1 MKLFSMDPNHAS
13 WNRQQHLL
21 QRALALPEKHP
32 EYIPLFLSQHAQVH
46 SSRMSFSEKWS
57 FEDEVLDGMDDSNL
71 RRIPPNGEHSIA
83 WILWHLARIED
94 VTMNILV
101 AGNWQILEREGWLE
115 KMGTTIKDTGNAANV
130 EKVTLLSQTLDL
142 DNLKAYRIAVG
153 QHTRQ
158 IVSQLTPHELKQK
171 VYPDRIIQVRVTGSM
186 VASASDVLDYWSK
199 RTIAGLLL
207 MPPTRHC
214 FLHLN
219 EGLRIKQAL
228 KI

>member
-21 QRALALPEKHP
+21 QRALSFPEKHP
-32 EYIPLFLSQHAQVH
+32 EYISLFLSQHAQVH
-46 SSRMSFSEKWS
+46 SARMSFSGKWS
-57 FEDEVLDGMDDSNL
+57 FEDEVLDGMDDATL
-71 RRIPPNGEHSIA
+71 RCIPPNGEHSIA

-101 AGNWQILEREGWLE
+101 AGGWQLLEREDWLE
-115 KMGTTIKDTGNAANV
+115 KMGTTIKDTGNAASV
-130 EKVTLLSQTLDL
+130 EKVTRLSQTLDL

-153 QHTRQ
+153 QCTRQ
-158 IVSQLTPHELKQK
+158 IVNQLTPNELRQK
-171 VYPDRIIQVRVTGSM
+171 VDPDRIIQIRVTGSM
-186 VASASDVLDYWSK
+186 VADADEVLDYWSK

-219 EGLRIKQAL
+219 EALRIKHSL

>member
-1 MKLFSMDPNHAS
+1 MDPNRAA

-21 QRALALPEKHP
+21 QRALSLPEKHP
-32 EYIPLFLSQHAQVH
+32 EYLSLFLSQHAQVH
-46 SSRMSFSEKWS
+46 SSKMSHAGKWS
-57 FEDEVLDGMDDSNL
+57 FEDEVLDGMDDYTL
-71 RRIPPNGEHSIA
+71 RCVPPNGEHSIA

-101 AGNWQILEREGWLE
+101 AGSAQLFEKEGWLD
-115 KMGTTIKDTGNAANV
+115 KMSTNIKDTGNAANM
-130 EKVTLLSQTLDL
+130 EKITRLSNTLDL
-142 DNLKAYRIAVG
+142 DNLMDYRIAVG
-153 QHTRQ
+153 QRTRQ
-158 IVSQLTPHELKQK
+158 IVGQLTPNELKEK
-171 VYPDRIIQVRVTGSM
+171 VHPDRIIQIRLTGSM
-186 VASASDVLDYWSK
+186 VAAADDVLDYWSK

-219 EGLRIKQAL
+219 EALRIKHTL